1 VGSPVSWQPDRAG
14 PHRRQPALKSFQQ
27 FAVEHCASDLQEDE
41 HLYYSEI
48 GTDPTVLNGSKRQA
62 AKHSPRPI
70 EELFEHIEKLYELG
84 VYRETACAELA
95 QT

>member
-1 VGSPVSWQPDRAG
+1 VSFPPTIVGLTSLTNA
-14 PHRRQPALKSFQQ
+14 
-27 FAVEHCASDLQEDE
+27 ASAQMKGVDL
-41 HLYYSEI
+41 EI
-48 GTDPTVLNGSKRQA
+48 QA
-62 AKHSPRPI
+62 IPLQRLMISSPRPI